1 MRRWSVSVFVVLA
14 VIVLVLLAAGELQT
28 EKQTDVESAKA
39 VRLATHTPTVTRT
52 PGWWAEVA
60 TWTPTP
66 TGAATASPSVT
77 PVASGTP
84 TPFLPTR
91 AVPTPR
97 PTWTEG
103 AR

>member
-1 MRRWSVSVFVVLA
+1 MTQRRIFMALALIVMILLVFNDALKHGV
-14 VIVLVLLAAGELQT
+14 QP
-28 EKQTDVESAKA
+28 VERPTA
-39 VRLATHTPTVTRT
+39 VRLATHTPTATRT
-52 PGWWAEVA
+52 AGWWAEVA

-77 PVASGTP
+77 PVPSGTP

-91 AVPTPR
+91 GIPTPR